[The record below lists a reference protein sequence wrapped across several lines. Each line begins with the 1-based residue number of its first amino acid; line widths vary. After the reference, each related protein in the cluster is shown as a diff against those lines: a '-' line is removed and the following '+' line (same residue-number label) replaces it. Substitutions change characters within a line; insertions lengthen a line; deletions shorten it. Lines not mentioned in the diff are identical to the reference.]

1 MSEPYDP
8 NQQPPAQPPVQ
19 PLPPSQPLP
28 PAQAPTA
35 DTPSERYRPEPPS
48 WHREPGQPPQP
59 EQPQPYAGGA
69 PGASGAPGYQAAPG
83 MNPYGGGQVWPGSK
97 AYVEQNFG
105 RVAGFGARAG
115 ALIIDTLITL
125 LGLVPFLIGIVLLIA
140 AVPDTD
146 IDGYAVEGTGN
157 GGMAATGGILMGL
170 GALLMIGLQLWNRV
184 FRMGRTGQ
192 SIGKKVM
199 GLKLV
204 GDQSGQPIGALQAFL
219 RELLGGLINQV
230 FYLSYLW
237 MLWDD
242 NKQTLADKVVH
253 STVIEVPK
261 S

>member
-1 MSEPYDP
+1 MSEPFDP
-8 NQQPPAQPPVQ
+8 NQPPP
-19 PLPPSQPLP
+19 PPSQPQP
-28 PAQAPTA
+28 PIQP
-35 DTPSERYRPEPPS
+35 PSEPASAGAAPDRYRPEPPA
-48 WHREPGQPPQP
+48 WHREPGQPQQAEPT
-59 EQPQPYAGGA
+59 QPYAGGA
-69 PGASGAPGYQAAPG
+69 PGAPGYQAAPG
-83 MNPYGGGQVWPGSK
+83 MNPYGGGGQVWPGSK

-105 RVAGFGARAG
+105 RVAGFGTRAG

-125 LGLVPFLIGIVLLIA
+125 LGLVPFIIGIVLLIA
-140 AVPDTD
+140 AVPETD
-146 IDGYAVEGTGN
+146 VDGYAVEGTAN

-170 GALLMIGLQLWNRV
+170 GVLLMIGLQLWNRV

-204 GDQSGQPIGALQAFL
+204 GDQTGQPIGALQAFL

>member
-8 NQQPPAQPPVQ
+8 NQPPQGEPTPNVAPPAG
-19 PLPPSQPLP
+19 P
-28 PAQAPTA
+28 PAPR
-35 DTPSERYRPEPPS
+35 ERYTPEPPA
-48 WHREPGQPPQP
+48 WHREPGQPEPAP
-59 EQPQPYAGGA
+59 SQPYAGGA
-69 PGASGAPGYQAAPG
+69 PAAPAYQSAPG

-105 RVAGFGARAG
+105 RVAGFGSRAG

-125 LGLVPFLIGIVLLIA
+125 IGLIPFILGAVLLVSA
-140 AVPDTD
+140 APDVD
-146 IDGYAVEGTGN
+146 AAGYAVPGTAD
-157 GGMAATGGILMGL
+157 GGLAATGGIMLGL
-170 GALLMIGLQLWNRV
+170 GVLLMIGLQIWNRI
-184 FRMGRTGQ
+184 FKMGRTGQ
-192 SIGKKVM
+192 SVGKKVM
-199 GLKLV
+199 GLTLV
-204 GDQSGQPIGALQAFL
+204 NEQTGQPIGAMQSFL

-253 STVIEVPK
+253 STVIELPK